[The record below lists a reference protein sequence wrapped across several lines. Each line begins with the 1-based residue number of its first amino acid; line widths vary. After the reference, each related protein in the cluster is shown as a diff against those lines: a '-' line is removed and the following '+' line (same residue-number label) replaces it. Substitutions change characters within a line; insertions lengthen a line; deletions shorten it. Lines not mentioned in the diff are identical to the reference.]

1 MQPHSGTKQCSIE
14 SLSPVR
20 RGGASQRE
28 LPLKAPV
35 FNVQKFSLD
44 DGPGIRTVVF
54 LKGCPLR
61 CAWCANPESQLA
73 YSQLEWDGRSCKG
86 CGCCAA
92 ASQAVTLA
100 FDEGGLPQVTVDHVC
115 LAAEK
120 RQPQVA
126 EACVWGAMSLVGAE
140 RSVDEVVAQ
149 CLQDQAF
156 YEQSGGGVTFS
167 GGEALLWPDFVRQ
180 AARRL
185 HAQGVSCAM
194 ETTGY
199 AAPEVFEQVLDAMD
213 ILLFDVKHWDE
224 AAHKAGTGVG
234 LGLIKDN
241 LRRACASGAQVL
253 CRTPVIPGFNIDPS
267 LSASAVAATAEGLAA
282 HILDAWQAAGRSNT
296 EKPRLQLLPF
306 HQFGENKYKLLG
318 RDYAMEGVAQ
328 LSVKDV
334 EPLAEALRERGVDAF
349 V

>member
-92 ASQAVTLA
+92 ASQAVALA

-253 CRTPVIPGFNIDPS
+253 CRTPVIPGSTSTRRSRPAQWLPPPRAWLPISSTPGRLRDVQIPRSPASNCCPS
-267 LSASAVAATAEGLAA
+267 TSLAKTNTSFWAGITGWKAS
-282 HILDAWQAAGRSNT
+282 HS
-296 EKPRLQLLPF
+296 
-306 HQFGENKYKLLG
+306 
-318 RDYAMEGVAQ
+318 
-328 LSVKDV
+328 
-334 EPLAEALRERGVDAF
+334 
-349 V
+349 

>member
-1 MQPHSGTKQCSIE
+1 MQSQPGAPIHSSEPTPSAAQ
-14 SLSPVR
+14 
-20 RGGASQRE
+20 GGALQTGLSC
-28 LPLKAPV
+28 KAPV
-35 FNVQKFSLD
+35 FNIQKFSLD

-86 CGCCAA
+86 CGACAA
-92 ASQAVTLA
+92 TSPAVTLYV
-100 FDEGGLPQVTVDHVC
+100 DEKGCPQVQVDHAA

-120 RQPQVA
+120 LQPQVA
-126 EACVWGAMSLVGAE
+126 RACVWGAMSLVGE
-140 RSVDEVVAQ
+140 EKSVDEVVAE
-149 CLQDQAF
+149 CLKDQPF

-167 GGEALLWPDFVRQ
+167 GGEALLWPEFVCQ
-180 AARRL
+180 AAAQL
-185 HAQGVSCAM
+185 HDQGVSCAM

-199 AAPEVFEQVLDAMD
+199 AAPQVFEQVLGAMD
-213 ILLFDVKHWDE
+213 VLLFDVKHWE
-224 AAHKAGTGVG
+224 SEAHKAGTGVG
-234 LGLIKDN
+234 LERIADN
-241 LRRACASGAQVL
+241 LSRAFASNVEVL

-267 LSASAVAATAEGLAA
+267 LSPEAVAATADGLAH
-282 HILDAWQAAGRSNT
+282 HILEAWQVAGRSDA

-318 RDYAMEGVAQ
+318 REYGLEGVGQ
-328 LSVKDV
+328 LSPKDV
-334 EPLAEALRERGVDAF
+334 EPLAAALCERDIDAF